1 MKRAFFITF
10 FIAIAVT
17 ILLVFRGCN
26 SCSQKPEQGG
36 KPITPTPTP
45 TQKDLNITIL
55 LDLSNRID
63 TNKNPEQWRYDIE
76 NIKVIT
82 EFFKSKIK
90 NNPHFY
96 KGKIRTHLLPLPSNN
111 LKMNSI
117 VSGLEFN
124 CPGNAVGNKEIY
136 DSIAKRYEQSLREIY
151 TQTIDAGNWQRGSD
165 IWGFFQDEVHRC
177 IEKDTIYRN
186 ILVIFTNGYLYANGR
201 VDAKWNNTTSI
212 QPAYLA
218 RYRNPN
224 WRALIDKDDVSIR
237 SIRND
242 LQNLE
247 ILVLEIKSEN
257 EFVDE
262 ENILIHLWEEWFKKM
277 GVKEGNFKVFKST
290 LPSMRKADIE
300 NFLN

>member
-1 MKRAFFITF
+1 M
-10 FIAIAVT
+10 
-17 ILLVFRGCN
+17 
-26 SCSQKPEQGG
+26 
-36 KPITPTPTP
+36 
-45 TQKDLNITIL
+45 
-55 LDLSNRID
+55 DLSDRI
-63 TNKNPEQWRYDIE
+63 NPQKKHVNPEQWKYDIE

-90 NNPHFY
+90 KDPHLY
-96 KGKIRTHLLPLPSNN
+96 KGKIKIRFLPPPSNDLN
-111 LKMNSI
+111 MNKI
-117 VSGLEFN
+117 VSELEFN
-124 CPGNAVGNKEIY
+124 CPGEAVKNKEIH
-136 DSIAKRYEQSLREIY
+136 DAISKRYEQNLQKIY
-151 TQTIDAGNWQRGSD
+151 TQTIAKSTWQGGSD
-165 IWGFFQDEVHRC
+165 IWGFFNDNVHRC

-277 GVKEGNFKVFKST
+277 GVKEGHYKALKSA
-290 LPSMRKADIE
+290 LPSELETDI
-300 NFLN
+300 NYFLE